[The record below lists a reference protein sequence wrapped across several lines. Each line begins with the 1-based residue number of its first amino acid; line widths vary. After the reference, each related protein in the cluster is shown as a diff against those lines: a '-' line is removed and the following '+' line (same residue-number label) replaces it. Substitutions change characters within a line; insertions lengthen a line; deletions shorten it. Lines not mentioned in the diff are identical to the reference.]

1 MQENNES
8 RAKERHFTDKVVT
21 NYSNAGWHF
30 FMTVAEKQKDVL
42 SLFMKSGRRHFHFSL
57 LLISAEK

>member
-30 FMTVAEKQKDVL
+30 L
-42 SLFMKSGRRHFHFSL
+42 
-57 LLISAEK
+57 